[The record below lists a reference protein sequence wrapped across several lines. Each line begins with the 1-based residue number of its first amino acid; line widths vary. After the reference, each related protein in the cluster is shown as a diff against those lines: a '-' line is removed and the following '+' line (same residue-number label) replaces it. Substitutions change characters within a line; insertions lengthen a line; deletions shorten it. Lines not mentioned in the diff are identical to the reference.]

1 MKYKYI
7 KISFVAALILSIAV
21 RFIQLFTVTEEKTG
35 FFMDG
40 KQRMGILYLF
50 LLFVCVI
57 AFATCAALVAR
68 CPLKTPRVSKPLG
81 AVSIIAAAFTLIEA
95 ITYITQVSLFNW
107 EKLLLGV
114 TGPATAIFLVLY
126 GIKGFK
132 NYPLPRPLYAVPIF
146 YYLARLICEFISVS
160 KTALIFQNALNLA
173 SIALVLIFMLEWG
186 KIANNIASEISYK
199 TILISGGL
207 AVLLCGITAI
217 PELVFLSVKKNAVP
231 HQNPI
236 SLVNLIVMGTFI
248 AFYIYRHFKGSN
260 LEKKHKSETITSTTT
275 DGSAYYVGG
284 EDAQ

>member
-7 KISFVAALILSIAV
+7 KISFVAALILGIII
-21 RFIQLFTVTEEKTG
+21 RFVQLFKVTEETTG
-35 FFMDG
+35 FFVEG
-40 KQRMGILYLF
+40 KERAGLFYLF
-50 LLFVCVI
+50 LIFLCLIVFS
-57 AFATCAALVAR
+57 TCAALVCR
-68 CPLKTPRVSKPLG
+68 CPLKTPKVPKSLG
-81 AVSIIAAAFTLIEA
+81 VIAIIAGAFTLVEA
-95 ITYITQVSLFNW
+95 ITYITQVSMFNW

-114 TGPATAIFLVLY
+114 TGPATAIFMVLY

-132 NYPLPRPLYAVPIF
+132 NYALPRPLYAIPIF

-186 KIANNIASEISYK
+186 KIANNIASDVSYK

-207 AVLLCGITAI
+207 AVLVCEITAI
-217 PELVFLSVKKNAVP
+217 PELIFLSLKKNAVP

-248 AFYIYRHFKGSN
+248 TFYIYRHFKGSN
-260 LEKKHKSETITSTTT
+260 LERQHKRKAKTATDS
-275 DGSAYYVGG
+275 DGSTYYVGDSI
-284 EDAQ
+284 EQ

>member
-7 KISFVAALILSIAV
+7 KISFVAALILSVAV
-21 RFIQLFTVTEEKTG
+21 RFVQLFTVTEEKTG

-40 KQRMGILYLF
+40 KQRAGIFYLF
-50 LLFVCVI
+50 LMFVIVI
-57 AFATCAALVAR
+57 AFTTCAALVAR

-81 AVSIIAAAFTLIEA
+81 VVSIIASAFTLIEA
-95 ITYITQVSLFNW
+95 ITYITQVSMFNW

-132 NYPLPRPLYAVPIF
+132 NYPLPRPLYAIPIF

-160 KTALIFQNALNLA
+160 KTALISQNALNLA
-173 SIALVLIFMLEWG
+173 SLALVLIFMLEWG

-207 AVLLCGITAI
+207 AVLLCEITAI
-217 PELVFLSVKKNAVP
+217 PELIFLSVKKNAVP

-236 SLVNLIVMGTFI
+236 SLVNLIVMGVFI

-260 LEKKHKSETITSTTT
+260 LEKMNKRKAKTATDL
-275 DGSAYYVGG
+275 DGSTYYIGDCS
-284 EDAQ
+284 E